1 MPSTIASGSSWV
13 SCRRSSIT
21 LAVAGLLVAATPA
34 AAGIDDCN
42 NNGIPDAAEIAA
54 GLIDDCNGNGVPD
67 PCEYAGVVLEASQAP
82 FGGSAPLV
90 QTFPGIDA
98 AVSDVRLTIE
108 ARADHDAVGE
118 FVTVKVGGTVVASLW
133 VSGGQACPATPQVQ
147 TLIVPLATFN
157 AAIANGALTI
167 SLEPSALVSPK
178 ECPGS
183 SAWLD
188 VEYVSDVSLAD
199 CNGNLVWDVCEIAA
213 DPSLDCNGNSVLDSC
228 DLVADP
234 GIDCDGNGLIDSC
247 EIAADPSLD
256 CNGNSVLDSCDLAA
270 DPGIDCDGNGLID
283 SCEIAAD
290 PSLDCAGFG
299 LLNSCMLA
307 LSNTYFDYD
316 CDGNGVLDACQI
328 NAEPSLDKNDDGI
341 LDPCQYARGDFNL
354 DRVIDGADLSVM
366 LSLWGTKAPP
376 FGDLTGDGVVN
387 GADLAN
393 LLGNWGSYQGPWG
406 VVLEVEPEPA
416 VITDP
421 EWRERIVATGLP
433 WRVQENASGIEML
446 LVPPGTFMMGCSPSN
461 QYGCGGDEN
470 PVHEVTLTQAFYLG
484 RYEVTQAQWTAV
496 MGSNPSSFQGPSS
509 QVPAEQVPNR
519 PVERVSWNMIQ
530 GFEAQTGL
538 RLPTEAEWEYAC
550 RAGTMT
556 AFNLSPNGTNDDDL
570 LGQLAWFNSN
580 AASQTRPVGQKQANN
595 LGLHDMHG
603 NVWEWVEDWY
613 GSGYYAQ
620 SPAVDPPGPISGSF
634 RVLRGGSWYVNSNS
648 CRASYR
654 RSYGPGSDSFYFF
667 GLRAARTP

>member
-54 GLIDDCNGNGVPD
+54 GLVDDCNANSVPD

-108 ARADHDAVGE
+108 ARADLDAVGE

-256 CNGNSVLDSCDLAA
+256 C
-270 DPGIDCDGNGLID
+270 
-283 SCEIAAD
+283 
-290 PSLDCAGFG
+290 AGFG
-299 LLNSCMLA
+299 LLNSCTLA
-307 LSNTYFDYD
+307 LSSGFFDYD

-496 MGSNPSSFQGPSS
+496 MGSNPSNFQGASAE
-509 QVPAEQVPNR
+509 VPAAQISLR

-530 GFEAQTGL
+530 GFEAETGL

-556 AFNLSPNGTNDDDL
+556 AFNLSPNGTNDDGL
-570 LGQLAWFNSN
+570 LGQLAWFDSN

-620 SPAVDPPGPISGSF
+620 SPAIDPPGPISGSD
-634 RVLRGGSWYVNSNS
+634 RVLRGGSWSGNSGR
-648 CRASYR
+648 CRASD
-654 RSYGPGSDSFYFF
+654 RSFGSPDAGYFV
-667 GLRAARTP
+667 GLGFRAARTP